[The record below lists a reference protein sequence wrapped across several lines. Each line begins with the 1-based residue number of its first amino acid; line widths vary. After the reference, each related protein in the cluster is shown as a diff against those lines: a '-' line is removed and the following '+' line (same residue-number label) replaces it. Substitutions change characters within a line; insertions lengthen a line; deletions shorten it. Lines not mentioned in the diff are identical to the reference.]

1 MASLFEIGKTGVQAY
16 RQALSVTGQ
25 NIANINTDG
34 YNKRSADISE
44 VAGVTG
50 GPTNVS
56 DSTGLGV
63 RVNNVRR
70 SFDAYLADKTRTS
83 QSDYEM
89 LNDFVSKLSDL
100 ENMLLPS
107 GSDLGVFIGRFFD
120 TLQDVA
126 SNPDSI
132 SARTVSLEAGKA
144 LASAFNSYDDQFKN
158 FKTNSIKQIDIKI
171 EEANLYINQLVE
183 INKLIATSGS
193 SDASND
199 VLDARDKLL
208 IDLSK
213 LLNFTVD
220 YAGTG
225 EAIVRLGDSG
235 NGAFLVNRAKGS
247 TISSSYDD
255 KNVSLVINE
264 GGGRKNPGIFSSGI
278 IYGIS
283 NFYNL
288 VDSVSS
294 EISQLAEQFS
304 NDVNEIQTSGIDL
317 NGKSGKAMFSVN
329 SMLPQA
335 NFSNKSQL
343 KFNIIEGDPS
353 KIVQEKILVNYSKIN
368 NNWEI
373 RDSKGLSKAIG
384 NKINFNGFQVEII
397 GQPQDGDGFQIS
409 PSLTKAGAMKFYLQ
423 NPEDFAAASKNLVS
437 KSASNVGDV
446 ELNIIGSTTQA
457 NIDYPPSINEVF
469 SSSGNPLVA
478 TTFLKDGP
486 VTTIPST
493 TKSINLSSLGNQ
505 SSATFTISD
514 AEIKGF
520 SSFNIKLTDGSNDE
534 EITISSAATDP
545 GDGIRSVEEF
555 ANLLNFGLM
564 LDGKSQHDFKKLG
577 LFATGSNGYLTIA
590 SSSLD
595 IESSS
600 ILSRGNSFTPSITN
614 LTDGESV
621 ASNLQIFTR
630 DGRHVSGTSL
640 NAIQIASLIKKEN
653 GFLESAEYRNDYLN
667 NNYRGTNII
676 RKTAS
681 GDFVSSF
688 GSNLS
693 YNEQET
699 DMDGLLT
706 SKTLSLIETTLKETS
721 LNYTAATTVRGA
733 ESTYN
738 NSGGTLGTSAV
749 TQIPLADASSFP
761 TTGGTIKIGSEYF
774 TYTGVSGNT
783 LTGVTRAQEGST
795 AEDHAHSAAVYLVIG
810 SGDAMSSSGTITVE
824 DTTAFDSV
832 GAIQIGN
839 ELFTYTG
846 KTGTTFTGVTRAT
859 SGTTAAKHDRNDAI
873 SQALDPTAT
882 TINVPS
888 TTGFPEAGTLLIGS
902 EYVTYTGVT
911 ATSFT
916 GVTRGTTFNTLTST
930 ATAHANGASIK
941 DYSSGNIILDGT
953 KIHSKELN
961 SYISI
966 ACEKD
971 ESGRTFTVT
980 GYDLDGLY
988 QTETIP
994 GGNATTAVGSKV
1006 FSKVRNISI
1015 DGDSAGKITIGT
1027 EAVGYSL
1034 KVTNNDNVEK
1044 TTNVPVGSSAFYL
1057 ANKLNTELAGTGV
1070 NVTANTRVLLGPF
1083 DDGVSGAVTFDLKG
1097 KNSDAVSINASIDAS
1112 DISALAKRINEYSSQ
1127 TGLLATVTF
1136 DFKKIIIESKD
1147 GYDINLKNITA
1158 PSDFYLEA
1166 FGKDFEKFSQNDSQL
1181 NSKLLIDISDTKKVS
1196 ANIKGEIKFI
1206 SSETFT
1212 TQINS
1217 GVSKVAVIDS
1227 LTNGYIN
1234 IDRSKTGEV
1243 VTVKPEI
1250 FDDLDNSLGSP
1261 DGKKAIVGLS
1271 KYGIDLNQKDY
1282 KLFVSDDDS
1291 LFLSNRPASSGT
1303 ITLDGALKDAND
1315 LNAVVS
1321 IYCSADESGNTFTVT
1336 GTNASG
1342 TTITEQ
1348 ITGARAIDDDSLFTT
1363 GNPGS
1368 AGAISLNGSLR
1379 GVDNLNA
1386 AVTIFSSADES
1397 KNTFTVTG
1405 TNSSGTIITEQIT
1418 GATANNTA
1426 EGTKKFKTIT
1436 SITTSVTPSGNIKI
1450 GTVANTA
1457 VGSTKFT
1464 TISSISSTV
1473 RPGGNINI
1481 GTVGH
1486 NDINDDDSLVQLT
1499 NFSSGAISMNGVL
1512 RTSNYLGAKIQIKSR
1527 EDTTG
1532 TTFVIAGLGL
1542 NNEVISESI
1551 VGSNGGVVTTTNIFK
1566 SVTSINSSGT
1576 SNGQIKI
1583 GTKAA
1588 DGNWGATIDANAL
1601 NIDTQK
1607 EISTALLTSLRS
1619 QTPTSQ
1625 VKSVVLN
1632 ALPQDGESVDLSF
1645 EGQVYTLKMV
1655 SGEVLVEGPET
1666 NRIKARFNG
1675 TSENIN
1681 NLIAVSQT
1689 GTAATPLTINGLNS
1703 TAADS
1708 DGIVQDMNPDPSN
1721 ANFPVIPL
1729 TGALKDSTSL
1739 NSRITIKNTDNDD
1752 NTAFKIT
1759 ITGTDQDGNV
1769 ITDEITGVNGQD
1781 ATNIGTK
1788 VFKTVTEVRVDG
1800 DHGDVEIGTTPA
1812 FVSSLGT
1819 RVSITATADESSN
1832 SFIIV
1837 GTGTDGLSKT
1847 ETIFGPNSGKTVASL
1862 GLFKTIHSITPTL
1875 NTTGNIEIGTASGYE
1890 LIATAEGTI
1899 EGAQLKLVSNTAN
1912 TANAETF
1919 GLKEGT
1925 TTMLGNF
1932 VVQPTTSS
1940 PAIGIEVTENN
1951 VKSNYTIKFDTK
1963 NVPVFF
1969 NSDGSAISGSPPS
1982 SITLSWNESSGT
1994 TDDDS
1999 LYNGNMSAG
2008 VGIITDGI
2016 LSTTDDDGL
2025 LTSQSVT
2032 AGDLYLE
2039 GALVKS
2045 KSLNGKI
2052 TIFCNG
2058 NETSNS
2064 FVVSGYDTSGV
2075 FKTET
2080 ISGVNNSTA
2089 TGTISFNEISSI
2101 TVANNSA
2108 STIKV
2113 GIQAT
2118 QVVMEPQVITIK
2130 PAGSDVGEKYTI
2142 TGLDQFGNAQTE
2154 VLTAKAADETV
2165 TGTKVFTQI
2174 SSIVPTSASASTVKV
2189 GTQKVGRLSLSN
2201 TIDKV
2206 NFKIESSPNADFVYG
2221 LKTQNI
2227 RAVIDNDSLKVSSF
2241 SGEPVKVDIPSGS
2254 IQNSVAEKISL
2265 TNLPQE
2271 DLITFVMGGGAR
2283 KISAEYDKFSE
2294 SEYTEDIPELTIKV
2308 DSSNTNKVEIF
2319 DKVSGHSIA
2328 SRILDVN
2335 RVFEIN
2341 NTKFQF
2347 SDETIANNSFDFSS
2361 NKDGFG
2367 DNRNIVNILSL
2378 QGSDKSGGNKGNFQE
2393 IFNTTVAKVGSNV
2406 QASKLSLDS
2415 ASSTLDAAEA
2425 SQSEFAGVN
2434 LDEEAAHL
2442 LEFQQA
2448 YQASARILQTAKEMF
2463 QSLIE
2468 VV

>member
-63 RVNNVRR
+63 RVSNVRR

-255 KNVSLVINE
+255 KSVSLVINE

-335 NFSNKSQL
+335 NFTNKSQL

-353 KIVQEKILVNYSKIN
+353 KIIQEKILVNYSKIN

-373 RDSKGLSKAIG
+373 RDSKGLTSAIG
-384 NKINFNGFQVEII
+384 NKINFNGFEVEII
-397 GQPQDGDGFQIS
+397 GQPQDSDGFQIS
-409 PSLTKAGAMKFYLQ
+409 PSLTKAGAMKFHLQ

-446 ELNIIGSTTQA
+446 ELNIIGTTTQTD
-457 NIDYPPSINEVF
+457 NDYPSKIDEVF

-493 TKSINLSSLGNQ
+493 TKSINLNSLGNQ

-514 AEIKGF
+514 ADIKGF
-520 SSFNIKLTDGSNDE
+520 SSFSIKLTDSSNDE

-545 GDGIRSVEEF
+545 GDGIRTVEEF
-555 ANLLNFGLM
+555 ANLLNSGLM

-595 IESSS
+595 IHSSS

-614 LTDGESV
+614 LTADETV

-667 NNYRGTNII
+667 NNYRGTNIT

-693 YNEQET
+693 YNKQET

-706 SKTLSLIETTLKETS
+706 SKTVSLIETTLRETS
-721 LNYTAATTVRGA
+721 LNYTAATTVRGG

-738 NSGGTLGTSAV
+738 NSGGTLGTSAI
-749 TQIPLADASSFP
+749 TQIPLQSTTGFP
-761 TTGGTIKIGSEYF
+761 SAGGTIKIGSEYF
-774 TYTGVSGNT
+774 TYTGVSGNN

-795 AEDHAHSAAVYLVIG
+795 AEDHAHSAAVTLVIG
-810 SGDAMSSSGTITVE
+810 SGDIMSSSGTITVA
-824 DTTAFDSV
+824 DTSAFASA
-832 GAIQIGN
+832 GAIQIGD

-846 KTGTTFTGVTRAT
+846 KTGTTFTGVTRAV
-859 SGTTAAKHDRNDAI
+859 SSSTAAKHDRNTTI

-882 TINVPS
+882 TINVAS
-888 TTGFPEAGTLLIGS
+888 TTGYPAAGTLLIGS

-916 GVTRGTTFNTLTST
+916 GVTRGTTVNTLTST
-930 ATAHANGASIK
+930 AAAHANGASIK
-941 DYSSGNIILDGT
+941 DFSSGIITLDGT

-971 ESGRTFTVT
+971 ESGRILTVT

-994 GGNATTAVGSKV
+994 GGNATTAVGTKV
-1006 FSKVRNISI
+1006 FSRVRNISI

-1027 EAVGYSL
+1027 EAVGYTL
-1034 KVTNNDNVEK
+1034 KVINDDNIEK
-1044 TTNVPVGSSAFYL
+1044 TANVPVGSSAFYL
-1057 ANKLNTELAGTGV
+1057 ANKLNTDLAGTGV
-1070 NVTANTRVLLGPF
+1070 NVSANTRVLLGPF
-1083 DDGVSGAVTFDLKG
+1083 DDGVSGAITFDLKG

-1127 TGLLATVTF
+1127 TGLLATVTS

-1166 FGKDFEKFSQNDSQL
+1166 FGKDFEKISENDSQL
-1181 NSKLLIDISDTKKVS
+1181 NSKLLIDISNTKKVS
-1196 ANIKGEIKFI
+1196 ANIKGEIKFT

-1217 GVSKVAVIDS
+1217 GVSKVALIDS

-1234 IDRSKTGEV
+1234 IDRNKTGEV
-1243 VTVKPEI
+1243 VTIKPEI

-1291 LFLSNRPASSGT
+1291 LFTSNRPASSGT

-1315 LNAVVS
+1315 LNAVVT

-1348 ITGARAIDDDSLFTT
+1348 IIGARATDDDSLFTI

-1379 GVDNLNA
+1379 SVDNLNA

-1486 NDINDDDSLVQLT
+1486 NDVNDDDSLVQLT

-1551 VGSNGGVVTTTNIFK
+1551 AGSNGGVVTTTNIFK

-1588 DGNWGATIDANAL
+1588 DGNWSTTIDANAL

-1607 EISTALLTSLRS
+1607 EISTALLSSLRS

-1703 TAADS
+1703 TSADS
-1708 DGIVQDMNPDPSN
+1708 NGIIELTNPSG
-1721 ANFPVIPL
+1721 AGVITL
-1729 TGALKDSTSL
+1729 DGALKDSTNL
-1739 NSRITIKNTDNDD
+1739 NSRITIKNLDNDD
-1752 NTAFKIT
+1752 NTPFKFT

-1769 ITDEITGVNGQD
+1769 ITDEITGVNGNN
-1781 ATNIGTK
+1781 ATNTGTK
-1788 VFKTVTEVRVDG
+1788 VFKTVIEVRVDG
-1800 DHGDVEIGTTPA
+1800 DHGEVEVGTTPA

-1819 RVSITATADESSN
+1819 RVSITATANESSN
-1832 SFIIV
+1832 SFSLV

-1847 ETIFGPNSGKTVASL
+1847 ETIFGPISGKTVVSS
-1862 GLFKTIHSITPTL
+1862 GLFRTIHSITPTS

-1925 TTMLGNF
+1925 TTILGNF

-1951 VKSNYTIKFDTK
+1951 VKSNYTIKFDSK

-2025 LTSQSVT
+2025 LISQSVT

-2039 GALVKS
+2039 GALAKS
-2045 KSLNGKI
+2045 KSLNGKV

-2064 FVVSGYDTSGV
+2064 FVVSGYDTSGL

-2118 QVVMEPQVITIK
+2118 QVVMEPQVITIT

-2154 VLTAKAADETV
+2154 VLTAKAANETV

-2206 NFKIESSPNADFVYG
+2206 DFKIESSPNADFVYG

-2265 TNLPQE
+2265 TNLPPE

-2283 KISAEYDKFSE
+2283 KISAEYDKFSQ

-2308 DSSNTNKVEIF
+2308 DSSNNNKVEIF

-2347 SDETIANNSFDFSS
+2347 SDETIVNNSFDFSS

-2406 QASKLSLDS
+2406 QASKLSLAS